1 MWEYALMKSFTI
13 SINFIGNSAN
23 PSARIGTS
31 SSAFPTNSNELDVN
45 VDEDDDDDDEK
56 NERKIIWICCTWAVH
71 GVARSF
77 VYFLFT

>member
-31 SSAFPTNSNELDVN
+31 SAAFSTNSNNEVDAN
-45 VDEDDDDDDEK
+45 VDEDDDEK
-56 NERKIIWICCTWAVH
+56 NERKIIRICCTWAVH
-71 GVARSF
+71 GVIRSF
-77 VYFLFT
+77 VYFLCT